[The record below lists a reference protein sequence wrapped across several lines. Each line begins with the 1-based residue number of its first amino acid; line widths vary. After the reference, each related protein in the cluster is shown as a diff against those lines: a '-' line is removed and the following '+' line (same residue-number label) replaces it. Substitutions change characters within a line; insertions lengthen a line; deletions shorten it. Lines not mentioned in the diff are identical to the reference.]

1 MNNIVEPGMKKFTA
15 PLVIGGTP
23 VDDAI
28 MDLIAISE
36 MGDPEALRIMNEL
49 IDLISA
55 ELSRLRSQNES
66 CDR

>member
-1 MNNIVEPGMKKFTA
+1 MNNVVEPRKEKWTA
-15 PLVIGGTP
+15 PLVIGETP

-36 MGDPEALRIMNEL
+36 MDDPEALRIMNEL

>member
-1 MNNIVEPGMKKFTA
+1 MNDVVEQRKEFWVH

-36 MGDPEALRIMNEL
+36 LAEDDPKAEQIMDSLVE
-49 IDLISA
+49 LISA
-55 ELSRLRSQNES
+55 ELAALREKE
-66 CDR
+66 